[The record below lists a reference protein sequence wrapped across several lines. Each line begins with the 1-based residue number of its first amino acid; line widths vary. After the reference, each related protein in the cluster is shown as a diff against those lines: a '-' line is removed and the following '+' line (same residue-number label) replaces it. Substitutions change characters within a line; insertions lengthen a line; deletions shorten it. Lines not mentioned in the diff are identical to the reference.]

1 MNIFI
6 NIRDKIGMD
15 IIGVYLIGMDI
26 IGMDIIG
33 VYLIGMDIIGV
44 YLIGVYNRSEK
55 KTFQCS

>member
-15 IIGVYLIGMDI
+15 IIGMDIIGMDI

-33 VYLIGMDIIGV
+33 VRRGNFNVHDETIG
-44 YLIGVYNRSEK
+44 N
-55 KTFQCS
+55 

>member
-6 NIRDKIGMD
+6 NIRDK
-15 IIGVYLIGMDI
+15 